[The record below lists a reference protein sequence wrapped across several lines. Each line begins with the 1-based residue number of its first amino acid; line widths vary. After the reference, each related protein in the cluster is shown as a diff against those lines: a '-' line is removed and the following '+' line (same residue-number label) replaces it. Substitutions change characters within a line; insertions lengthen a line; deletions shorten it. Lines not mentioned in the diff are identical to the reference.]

1 MNTQAE
7 PTINPMQ
14 TTDATPLED
23 RSLPANEALTEQQSG
38 LTDSSATAV
47 VFVP

>member
-1 MNTQAE
+1 MNPQNEPAVNLQA
-7 PTINPMQ
+7 
-14 TTDATPLED
+14 TDAYPLED

-38 LTDSSATAV
+38 LTDSSATAL